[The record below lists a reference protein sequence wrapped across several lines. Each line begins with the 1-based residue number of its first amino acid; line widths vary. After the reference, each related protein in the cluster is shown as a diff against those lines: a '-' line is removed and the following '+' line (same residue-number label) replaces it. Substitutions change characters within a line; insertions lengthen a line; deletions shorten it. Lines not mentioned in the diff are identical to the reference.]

1 MSKKFSTL
9 ILSLIL
15 LPLLTACNSVGKV
28 IYASGQQLPD
38 YGRVRT
44 IITTD
49 GEMDDQNSFIRY
61 LLYANEFDT
70 RGIVLTSSV
79 SHYAGDESNENE
91 AYRQPYRWGGTD
103 WMETYIHAYGEVWA
117 NLRQHDAAYPSPDT
131 LQSLVRVGNVAYPGD
146 MSQDTEG
153 SELIKNEILKEED
166 GKLYI
171 QCWGGAN
178 TVARALKSI
187 EEEGVSPELREQIAE
202 RTVLYLIGE
211 QDDTYQEYISVNWS
225 ELPVMINTYQYD
237 TLAFGWKNHDE
248 MATRT
253 FYGKWMEENI
263 LADNPLL
270 SLYHTYLDG
279 HIYEGENEG
288 WQFGLAE
295 NMESPENIWYTY
307 YDLTF
312 EKHDF
317 ISEGDSPAFLF
328 LLNPGLRSLEQYS
341 NGGWGGRFSVP
352 RRGSLYK
359 DKKNWTLDYWIEDI
373 QQDFANRIAW
383 CTLDY
388 SSANHAPSVSIP
400 EGYDISAVPGAV
412 VSLTCTATDPD
423 GDALSIIWCYDTDC
437 SSSKST
443 ELPTLEA
450 TGDTVK
456 IKIPKDCV
464 AGNQLHILCT
474 VSDDSSIPMKAY
486 ARIIITIL

>member
-15 LPLLTACNSVGKV
+15 LLLLTACNSVGKV

-91 AYRQPYRWGGTD
+91 ACRHPYRWGGTD
-103 WMETYIHAYGEVWA
+103 WMETYIRAYGEVWA

-263 LADNPLL
+263 LAL
-270 SLYHTYLDG
+270 
-279 HIYEGENEG
+279 
-288 WQFGLAE
+288 
-295 NMESPENIWYTY
+295 
-307 YDLTF
+307 
-312 EKHDF
+312 
-317 ISEGDSPAFLF
+317 
-328 LLNPGLRSLEQYS
+328 
-341 NGGWGGRFSVP
+341 
-352 RRGSLYK
+352 
-359 DKKNWTLDYWIEDI
+359 
-373 QQDFANRIAW
+373 
-383 CTLDY
+383 
-388 SSANHAPSVSIP
+388 
-400 EGYDISAVPGAV
+400 
-412 VSLTCTATDPD
+412 
-423 GDALSIIWCYDTDC
+423 
-437 SSSKST
+437 
-443 ELPTLEA
+443 
-450 TGDTVK
+450 
-456 IKIPKDCV
+456 
-464 AGNQLHILCT
+464 
-474 VSDDSSIPMKAY
+474 
-486 ARIIITIL
+486 